1 MKNWQHGISLTRLKN
16 YEKFYTSYN
25 KSVSDPFHQVKKH
38 IIASQ
43 MHKGTFFRKQIGT
56 RDDWDGTGASL
67 FTNISKSS
75 ASIYMANKQRVP
87 FADVKRGDRVI
98 KNLGYREPI
107 NPFDA
112 DVDASHIILTKQI
125 KKYTEPTFLYIREG
139 HPMDE
144 MIADFCGFQRV
155 GMKITS
161 FGHLVG
167 VWYREGADELPEWH
181 LHYTKR
187 TPRTFPTID
196 KTESYTIKK
205 IKMRDVSNIC
215 KKLEKR
221 LDKFDED
228 FTNHY
233 SNYNEKN
240 TWSAISLRGYR
251 RDWRFISKPSEMS
264 KKWKEENKNNIY
276 RLQDTKLRKQ
286 FPEVEKLIK
295 FLPGKVHRIRFMNL
309 TARTGEL
316 SRHTDLVDAELGV
329 EDGNLM
335 RFHFPIKT
343 NRKVM
348 FSSWGVGNKE
358 TRRHMKVGG
367 CYYLDIRKPHRAVNW
382 GNQIRT
388 HLVVDVV
395 ASQSVRELLG

>member
-1 MKNWQHGISLTRLKN
+1 MMKKWQHGISLSRLKN
-16 YEKFYTSYN
+16 YEKFYTAHN

-43 MHKGTFFRKQIGT
+43 MHKGTFFRKRLGT
-56 RDDWDGTGASL
+56 KEDWDGTGASL

-75 ASIYMANKQRVP
+75 ASICMANKQRVP
-87 FADVKRGDRVI
+87 FAYVKRGDRVI

-107 NPFDA
+107 NQFDA
-112 DVDASHIILTKQI
+112 EVDASHIILTKQI
-125 KKYTEPTFLYIREG
+125 NKYTEPTFLYIREG
-139 HPMDE
+139 HWMDE
-144 MIADFCGFQRV
+144 MIAEFCGFHRV

-167 VWYREGADELPEWH
+167 VWYREDENEPI
-181 LHYTKR
+181 
-187 TPRTFPTID
+187 PRTFPKID
-196 KTESYTIKK
+196 KTELLTIKK
-205 IKMRDVSNIC
+205 VKMRDVSNIC

-221 LDKFDED
+221 LDKFDEE

-264 KKWKEENKNNIY
+264 KKWKEENKDNIY
-276 RLQDTKLRKQ
+276 RLQDTRLRNQ

-295 FLPGKVHRIRFMNL
+295 HLPGKVHRIRFMNL
-309 TARTGEL
+309 TSPSGEL

-358 TRRHMKVGG
+358 TRKHMKVGG

-382 GNQIRT
+382 GSQVRT

-395 ASQSVRELLG
+395 SSPVIRELLR